1 MNLFVEK
8 EEEINADIVTPE
20 EKSEGDLL
28 SVLIR
33 KLGRPLKFQVIQDSN
48 ESVELQSLLTWQQLT
63 IDFLKSLI
71 KSGMWQSLLDRL

>member
-63 IDFLKSLI
+63 IDFLKPLI

>member
-8 EEEINADIVTPE
+8 EKEKNAAIVTPE